1 MTKAFVPDLDLNLG
15 IAPVLPRRKDFR
27 IGCLGAGFIMR
38 DIQLVAYAEAGFTP
52 YAIASLNRAQ
62 AEEVAAAR
70 GVPVVHDTWQDVVCD
85 PEVEILDIAVPP
97 DQQLAIV
104 RAAVKETAHLKGILC
119 QKPLAMNLE
128 EAREIVRLCDDAGL
142 PLGVN
147 SNMRYDQ
154 SIRALKTLLD
164 RGILGDRVL
173 GTIEMR
179 AIPHWQDF
187 LHKYDRVE
195 ILNMGIHHVDT
206 FRYLFGDP
214 AKVTAVTRSDPRTTF
229 PHRDGV
235 SLYTF
240 KYDDD
245 FMASSLD
252 DVWVGPGDGV
262 DQDIYIKWR
271 VVGTDGMAQG
281 TIGWPKYPVRTPST
295 LTVTS
300 RHLPRGWF
308 TPTWDTVW
316 FPDAFVGTM
325 AQLLCAVEDGR
336 EPEIS
341 GRDNLLTMAC
351 IEACYRSIEEE
362 RTVPLA
368 EIVAEYLR

>member
-1 MTKAFVPDLDLNLG
+1 MTKAFVSDIELG
-15 IAPVLPRRKDFR
+15 IDPVLPKRKDFR

-38 DIQLVAYAEAGFTP
+38 DIQLVAYDSAGFRP
-52 YAIASLNRAQ
+52 YAIASLDRAQ
-62 AEEVAAAR
+62 SEEVAATR
-70 GVPVVHDTWQDVVCD
+70 GIPVVHDTWKDVVRD
-85 PEVEILDIAVPP
+85 PQVEILDIAVPP
-97 DQQLAIV
+97 DQQLEII
-104 RAAVKETAHLKGILC
+104 RAAVKERSHIKGILC

-128 EAREIVRLCDDAGL
+128 EAREIVRLCEDAGI

-154 SIRALKTLLD
+154 SIRAVKTLLD

-252 DVWVGPGDGV
+252 DVWVGPGDEV
-262 DQDIYIKWR
+262 EQDIYIKWR

-281 TIGWPKYPVRTPST
+281 TIGWPKYPVPTPST

-300 RHLPRGWF
+300 RHLPRGWI
-308 TPTWDTVW
+308 TPAWDKVW

-325 AQLLCAVEDGR
+325 AQLLRAVESGTT
-336 EPEIS
+336 PEIN

-362 RTVPLA
+362 RTVPLR
-368 EIVAEYLR
+368 EIVTEYLG